1 METILKVDKEIIFLE
16 NNMKYQSIGYLDF
29 FYFPMGM
36 EPMLDKRG
44 ISYVKLD
51 YEFPIDDPLDV

>member
-1 METILKVDKEIIFLE
+1 
-16 NNMKYQSIGYLDF
+16 MKYQSIGYLDF

-51 YEFPIDDPLDV
+51 YEFPTDDPLDV